1 MYNVHIFVIHFW
13 FSIMDR
19 QKSKFKFAIWL
30 VNNYIILIPS
40 PFMSSTAS
48 AGDAAHEFGALNTL
62 LLVVILGLCIL
73 SAYLIK
79 QNSFYYLPESGCAI
93 LVGIIVGCLA
103 KAIYPS
109 AEEMEFLSFEPQMF
123 FFLLLPPII
132 FEAGYSLRK
141 KDFFANFWT
150 VSLYAVFG
158 TIIST
163 IIIGY
168 LVYAIGLAEI
178 VHIDTSSPLEALM
191 FGSLISAVDPV
202 ATLSVQIF
210 MR

>member
-1 MYNVHIFVIHFW
+1 
-13 FSIMDR
+13 
-19 QKSKFKFAIWL
+19 
-30 VNNYIILIPS
+30 
-40 PFMSSTAS
+40 
-48 AGDAAHEFGALNTL
+48 
-62 LLVVILGLCIL
+62 
-73 SAYLIK
+73 
-79 QNSFYYLPESGCAI
+79 
-93 LVGIIVGCLA
+93 
-103 KAIYPS
+103 
-109 AEEMEFLSFEPQMF
+109 MF